1 MKNDAD
7 YHLDSLLA
15 DWHRWANNFAGVA
28 GYGACAMFSG
38 VKSSRQWDSEGEAA
52 DASLHNAEMRSIDF
66 HVGELE
72 PTLRTAIQLYA
83 RNMHA
88 RRSVWRSARLPDDRA
103 EVLVIVGKAK
113 AALLDRLGL

>member
-7 YHLDSLLA
+7 YLLDSLLS
-15 DWHRWANNFAGVA
+15 DWHLWANAFAGVA

-66 HVGELE
+66 HVSELE

-88 RRSVWRSARLPDDRA
+88 KRSVWRSARLPEDKT
-103 EVLVIVGKAK
+103 EVMMIVGRAK
-113 AALLDRLGL
+113 TALLERMGL